1 MDQELKDKLERLIN
15 DEFDDGCLNDDFVID
30 KNLSISESGLNKI
43 ESYLTDKEKFSFN
56 TFFSLNFTSVRS
68 LLTDAKNS
76 TIEYNSNI
84 TNGFTTFNGYVWNY
98 DLKNDDP
105 WIATYYDILT
115 AIYQDFYSLID
126 VKAI

>member
-1 MDQELKDKLERLIN
+1 MDQKLKDKLERLID
-15 DEFDDGCLNDDFVID
+15 DEINGQENDDVVVD
-30 KNLSISESGLNKI
+30 KNLSISESGLDEI
-43 ESYLTDKEKFSFN
+43 EKYLTHKEKLSFN

-98 DLKNDDP
+98 DLKNNDP
-105 WIATYYDILT
+105 WISTYYDILT

>member
-1 MDQELKDKLERLIN
+1 MDQKLKDKLERLID
-15 DEFDDGCLNDDFVID
+15 DEINGQANDDVVVD

-43 ESYLTDKEKFSFN
+43 ESYLTHKEKLSFN

-98 DLKNDDP
+98 DLKNNEA

>member
-1 MDQELKDKLERLIN
+1 MDQKLKDKLERLID
-15 DEFDDGCLNDDFVID
+15 DEINGQANDDVVVD

-43 ESYLTDKEKFSFN
+43 ESYLTHKEKLSFN

-76 TIEYNSNI
+76 TLEYNSNI

-98 DLKNDDP
+98 DLKNNDA